1 MRVESTGLKCWREAR
16 RLIDGYRSALTLG
29 FVALSLGGCMSLA
42 EKTPPSSAELRG
54 SVAEVEPPA
63 ELVVAPPEEP
73 APRIKKVSRVKPASR
88 APSQD
93 KAAAIDPDKLI
104 GMGPSDVRKL
114 LGTPART
121 RNDQLPREWVYGTG
135 RCSFRVFFYPNLN
148 TASFRVLKYGSND
161 GNGELIDT
169 SDVCIRHILTA
180 RKNAA
185 D

>member
-1 MRVESTGLKCWREAR
+1 MRVESTGLKCWRKTR
-16 RLIDGYRSALTLG
+16 TLIDGSKSALTLG

-42 EKTPPSSAELRG
+42 EKTPPSAELRG
-54 SVAEVEPPA
+54 PVVDLEPPP
-63 ELVVAPPEEP
+63 EPLVSPPEDP
-73 APRIKKVSRVKPASR
+73 APRIKKVSRVKPAPR
-88 APSQD
+88 ASSQD
-93 KAAAIDPDKLI
+93 KAAAIDPDRLI
-104 GMGPSDVRKL
+104 GMGPGEVQKL

>member
-1 MRVESTGLKCWREAR
+1 MRVESTGLERWREAR
-16 RLIDGYRSALTLG
+16 RLTNGSRSAIALG

-42 EKTPPSSAELRG
+42 EKAPPSTAELRG
-54 SVAEVEPPA
+54 SVAEVEPPPEPLA
-63 ELVVAPPEEP
+63 SLPEEP
-73 APRIKKVSRVKPASR
+73 TPRIKKVSRVKPAPR

-93 KAAAIDPDKLI
+93 KAAAIDPDRLI
-104 GMGPSDVRKL
+104 GMDPSEVRKL

-121 RNDQLPREWVYGTG
+121 RNDQLPREWIYGTG

-148 TASFRVLKYGSND
+148 AASFRVLKYGSID
-161 GNGELIDT
+161 GNGELIDA
-169 SDVCIRHILTA
+169 SDVCIRHILMA

>member
-1 MRVESTGLKCWREAR
+1 MRVESTGLECWRKIR
-16 RLIDGYRSALTLG
+16 KLIDGLKSAAMLG
-29 FVALSLGGCMSLA
+29 FIALSLGGCMSLA
-42 EKTPPSSAELRG
+42 EKAPPNSAELRG
-54 SVAEVEPPA
+54 SVAELEPPPEPLA
-63 ELVVAPPEEP
+63 LPPEEP
-73 APRIKKVSRVKPASR
+73 APRIKKASRVKPVSR

-93 KAAAIDPDKLI
+93 KAAAIDPDSLI
-104 GMGPSDVRKL
+104 GMEPSEVRKI

-121 RNDQLPREWVYGTG
+121 RNDQLPREWIYGTQ

-148 TASFRVLKYGSND
+148 TASFRVLKYGSTD